1 MTVPRPAFTVGIE
14 EEYLLVDRETRG
26 LVRNPPQEVLD
37 ACVERLGEQV
47 TSEFLRAQIEVGTRV
62 CRDIAEAR
70 EDLKML
76 RRTVDGVARGYGM
89 AVIASSTH
97 PFAAWHEQQV
107 TDKER
112 YNIFARDLQ
121 AVARRLVI
129 CGMHVHVGIENPDL
143 RIDLLNQ
150 AAYFLPH
157 LLALSTSSPFWQGI
171 DTGLK
176 SYRKSV
182 FAALPRTGLPQQFSS
197 WAEYQRHVDA
207 LIRTGVIEDASMLW
221 WDIRPSA
228 RFPTVE
234 MRITDICTNLED
246 GLTIA
251 AIYLS
256 LMGMLFDLRRVNQ
269 RWRTYADMLVS
280 ENIWRAQRYGVSDSL
295 VDFGKMQ
302 LVPFSE
308 LAEELV
314 ALVWDEAAGFG
325 CQEEVQGVS
334 RILERGTSADR
345 QLSTY
350 AAAVAA
356 GADHDQ
362 ALREVVDMLISDTEE
377 GL

>member
-1 MTVPRPAFTVGIE
+1 MPRPAFTVGIE

-26 LVRNPPQEVLD
+26 LVRNPPRGVLD

-62 CRDIAEAR
+62 CRTITEAR
-70 EDLKML
+70 EDLKTL
-76 RRTVDGVARGYGM
+76 RRTVNGVANQYGM

-129 CGMHVHVGIENPDL
+129 CGMHVHVGIESPDL

-182 FAALPRTGLPQQFSS
+182 FASMPRTGLPHQFSS

-234 MRITDICTNLED
+234 MRITDICTSLED

-251 AIYLS
+251 ALFVS
-256 LMGMLFDLRRVNQ
+256 LMGMLFDLRRANK

-280 ENIWRAQRYGVSDSL
+280 ENIWRAQRYGTGGTL
-295 VDFGKMQ
+295 IDFGKMQ
-302 LVPFSE
+302 LVPFPE
-308 LAEELV
+308 LVEELV
-314 ALVWDEAAGFG
+314 SLIWDEAAGFG
-325 CQEEVQGVS
+325 CQDEVEGVH

-345 QLSTY
+345 QLATY
-350 AAAVAA
+350 AEAKAG
-356 GADHDQ
+356 GADHDE
-362 ALREVVDMLISDTEE
+362 ALRAVVDMLIADTQE

>member
-362 ALREVVDMLISDTEE
+362 ALREVVDMLISDTQE

>member
-1 MTVPRPAFTVGIE
+1 MTAPRPAFTVGIE
-14 EEYLLVDRETRG
+14 EEYLLVDRETRS
-26 LVRNPPQEVLD
+26 LVRNPPQELLD
-37 ACVERLGEQV
+37 ACVARLGEQV
-47 TSEFLRAQIEVGTRV
+47 TPEFLRAQIEVGTRV

-70 EDLKML
+70 EDLKTL
-76 RRTVDGVARGYGM
+76 RRTVSEVAGERGM

-97 PFAAWHEQQV
+97 PFSAWHEQQV

-157 LLALSTSSPFWQGI
+157 LLALSTSSPFWQGL

-182 FAALPRTGLPQQFSS
+182 FSSMPRTGLPHQFSS
-197 WAEYQRHVDA
+197 WAEYQRHVDV
-207 LIRTGVIEDASMLW
+207 LVNTGVIADASMLW

-251 AIYLS
+251 ALFRS
-256 LMGMLFDLRRVNQ
+256 LLGMLFDLRSVNQ

-280 ENIWRAQRYGVSDSL
+280 ENIWRAQRYGVGGSL
-295 VDFGKMQ
+295 IDFGKMQ
-302 LVPFSE
+302 LVPFAQ

-314 ALVWDEAAGFG
+314 ALVWDEAVGFG
-325 CQEEVQGVS
+325 CQEEVEGVR
-334 RILERGTSADR
+334 RILEQGTSADR
-345 QLSTY
+345 QLGVY
-350 AAAVAA
+350 AAATAA
-356 GADHDQ
+356 GADHDE
-362 ALREVVDMLISDTEE
+362 ALTAVVDMLIADTQE